1 MGKGLILLLVW
12 EGGGHFVSYYIYV
25 DVNMGFVLVK
35 NLGYSFT
42 GHTIA
47 IIGFVFSSFS
57 YFLDI
62 VLKLIISFLVQVAN
76 KKSVEGVCSSIARGG
91 S

>member
-1 MGKGLILLLVW
+1 MYNIQRNGERPNPFASVG
-12 EGGGHFVSYYIYV
+12 GGGHFVSYYIYV

-47 IIGFVFSSFS
+47 IIGFVF
-57 YFLDI
+57 FLPFLTCKI
-62 VLKLIISFLVQVAN
+62 YSNLVQV
-76 KKSVEGVCSSIARGG
+76 S
-91 S
+91 

>member
-47 IIGFVFSSFS
+47 IIGFVFFFR
-57 YFLDI
+57 FL
-62 VLKLIISFLVQVAN
+62 LLRYTQT
-76 KKSVEGVCSSIARGG
+76 
-91 S
+91 

>member
-1 MGKGLILLLVW
+1 VYNIQRNGERPNPFASVG
-12 EGGGHFVSYYIYV
+12 GGGHFVSYYIYV

-47 IIGFVFSSFS
+47 IIGFVFFFR
-57 YFLDI
+57 FLLLRYI
-62 VLKLIISFLVQVAN
+62 LKLSISFLVQVAS
-76 KKSVEGVCSSIARGG
+76 K
-91 S
+91 

>member
-1 MGKGLILLLVW
+1 VW
-12 EGGGHFVSYYIYV
+12 EGGHFVSYYIYV

-35 NLGYSFT
+35 NLGFSFT

-57 YFLDI
+57 CFLDI
-62 VLKLIISFLVQVAN
+62 LKLSISFLVQVAN
-76 KKSVEGVCSSIARGG
+76 K
-91 S
+91 

>member
-1 MGKGLILLLVW
+1 VYNIQRNGERPNPFASVGG
-12 EGGGHFVSYYIYV
+12 GGGHFVSYYIYV

-47 IIGFVFSSFS
+47 IIGFVFFFR
-57 YFLDI
+57 FLLLRYI
-62 VLKLIISFLVQVAN
+62 LKLSISFLVQVAS
-76 KKSVEGVCSSIARGG
+76 K
-91 S
+91 

>member
-1 MGKGLILLLVW
+1 MLVW
-12 EGGGHFVSYYIYV
+12 EEGGGHFVSYYIYV

-47 IIGFVFSSFS
+47 IIGFVFFFR
-57 YFLDI
+57 FLLLRYI
-62 VLKLIISFLVQVAN
+62 LKLSISFLVQVAS
-76 KKSVEGVCSSIARGG
+76 K
-91 S
+91 

>member
-57 YFLDI
+57 YF
-62 VLKLIISFLVQVAN
+62 
-76 KKSVEGVCSSIARGG
+76 
-91 S
+91 

>member
-1 MGKGLILLLVW
+1 MYNIQRNGERPNPFASVGG
-12 EGGGHFVSYYIYV
+12 GGGHFVSYYIYV

-47 IIGFVFSSFS
+47 IIGFVFSSVS

-62 VLKLIISFLVQVAN
+62 LKLSKSFLVQVAS
-76 KKSVEGVCSSIARGG
+76 K
-91 S
+91 

>member
-47 IIGFVFSSFS
+47 IIGFVFFFRSLLLR
-57 YFLDI
+57 YT
-62 VLKLIISFLVQVAN
+62 QT
-76 KKSVEGVCSSIARGG
+76 
-91 S
+91 